1 MLIDNDVLVVVC
13 NYKTADDGDDG
24 ANGRALNMFSVRLCQ
39 RRSAESIRIGPD
51 GYGDDGLAPASP
63 HIMQLRPRE
72 TVMSDGWFMEIE
84 VSNPKKALCC
94 VCTCA
99 MA

>member
-1 MLIDNDVLVVVC
+1 MLIDHDVLVVVC
-13 NYKTADDGDDG
+13 NYKSADDGDDG

-63 HIMQLRPRE
+63 PHHATPPARDCHERR
-72 TVMSDGWFMEIE
+72 V
-84 VSNPKKALCC
+84 VSGDRGF
-94 VCTCA
+94 
-99 MA
+99 